1 MPVTAVVRHKVADY
15 DAWRSVYDGLT
26 EVQANGGVTA
36 ESVHRLVGD
45 GNDLL
50 IVHRFDT
57 TAAAESFF
65 GNEQLREGMRQAGVQ
80 GAPRIEIYED
90 A

>member
-1 MPVTAVVRHKVADY
+1 MSVTAVVRHKVADY
-15 DAWRSVYDGLT
+15 DAWRAVYSTLADLQT
-26 EVQANGGVTA
+26 NGGVTA

-50 IVHRFDT
+50 VVHRFE
-57 TAAAESFF
+57 TAGAAEAFF
-65 GNEQLREGMRQAGVQ
+65 NSDELHDGMQRAGVQ
-80 GAPRIEIYED
+80 GPPTIDIFQD

>member
-1 MPVTAVVRHKVADY
+1 MPVTAVIRHKVADY
-15 DAWRSVYDGLT
+15 DAWRSVYDGVAD
-26 EVQANGGVTA
+26 VQANGGVTA

-45 GNDLL
+45 ANDLL
-50 IVHRFDT
+50 IVHRFE
-57 TAAAESFF
+57 TADAAQSFF
-65 GNEQLREGMRQAGVQ
+65 GNEQLRDGMRQAGVQ